1 MWVDSAVILTNP
13 APCSDRKISLTFELT
28 WSAWTFGSYVYRTE
42 EVCFVHP
49 LPQRDIEM
57 VVEHK
62 ESVARLERNDQ

>member
-1 MWVDSAVILTNP
+1 MVGLDFWLLRVLH
-13 APCSDRKISLTFELT
+13 
-28 WSAWTFGSYVYRTE
+28 VYRTE
-42 EVCFVHP
+42 EVCYVHP